1 VDQAVTATNFPA
13 CLAFTLA
20 EEGGWSDD
28 PDDPGG
34 CTNQGITLVTYRLFH
49 DPDATPET
57 LRAMTDA
64 ERDLIYREGYWDAVA
79 GDNLPAGL
87 DLMTFDFGVNAGP
100 VRSVARLQII
110 VGTEPDGVIG
120 PLTLKAI
127 TGIQIGGII
136 DQFFAS
142 QRSYYTGLA
151 GFPTFGKGWLA
162 RCERRVALARQMAGE
177 PDP

>member
-1 VDQAVTATNFPA
+1 MTPSNFPA

-34 CTNQGITLVTYRLFH
+34 CTNQGVTLATYRMFH
-49 DPDATPET
+49 GPDATPET

-64 ERDLIYREGYWDAVA
+64 ERDLIYCEGYWDAVA
-79 GDNLPAGL
+79 GDALPCGL
-87 DLMTFDFGVNAGP
+87 DLMAFDFGVNAGP
-100 VRSVARLQII
+100 ARSVARLQII
-110 VGTEPDGVIG
+110 VGTKPDGIIG
-120 PLTLKAI
+120 PITLRAI
-127 TGIQIGGII
+127 GAIQLPAII

-142 QRSYYTGLA
+142 QRDYYMALP

-162 RCERRVALARQMAGE
+162 RCDRRVAEARRMIDAA
-177 PDP
+177 